1 MTPFV
6 LRVRAMTEG
15 AAPTGPA
22 LAAAAMPRSV
32 AQGTDRHVAV
42 RALAEQLMA
51 EANAVLG
58 PSAVERADG
67 RGLCASPSGAAGL

>member
-1 MTPFV
+1 MTPFM
-6 LRVRAMTEG
+6 LRVQAMAKG

-22 LAAAAMPRSV
+22 LVATMPRSV

-58 PSAVERADG
+58 PSVVELADG

>member
-1 MTPFV
+1 MTPFM
-6 LRVRAMTEG
+6 LRVQAMAEG
-15 AAPTGPA
+15 AAPTGPGLVA
-22 LAAAAMPRSV
+22 TKPRSV

-58 PSAVERADG
+58 PSAVGLADG

>member
-1 MTPFV
+1 MTPFM

-22 LAAAAMPRSV
+22 LVAAAMPRSV
-32 AQGTDRHVAV
+32 AQGTDRHVAG
-42 RALAEQLMA
+42 ALAEQLMA

-58 PSAVERADG
+58 PSAVELADG